1 MAYCTHIQR
10 SEGDFRSKI
19 KLLVLSSVVLYYLR
33 LSNKVYLSARNT
45 HKVINDPVYGFI
57 SVPSGLIQQVVQHP
71 FFQRLRRINQLGLT
85 SFVYPGAVHTRFH
98 HALGAMHL
106 MSLALDSLRSK
117 GHTITEEEF
126 EATLIAILLHDVGHG
141 PFSHLLE
148 HTLLHETSH
157 ESISLLLIRQM
168 NREMGGNLTLAEQ
181 IFEGTYPKKFLHEL
195 VSSQLDI
202 DRLDYL
208 NRDAYFTGVKEGTV
222 GADRIIKM
230 LDVVDGK
237 IVVEEKGIYSVE
249 NFLNTRRLMYWQV
262 YFHKATI
269 SAEVMLVQL
278 IKRASALA
286 QAGGD
291 VPSSKQ
297 LAYFLQKRPHLTD
310 LTNEPQSLHYF
321 AKLDD
326 YDIWTAVKLWA
337 DSEDWVLAELSNRLL
352 TRQLFRVEISNQ
364 PISEER
370 IADFQNKLKAKMGLK
385 SDQIPYF
392 LVAGEATNA
401 AYLANNQNIVIFKKD
416 KSLVDIAEA
425 SELPNIKAI
434 SKIVKKFYLCF
445 PKNVSL

>member
-1 MAYCTHIQR
+1 MSPVFGA
-10 SEGDFRSKI
+10 FRVFLPYLPLFFLDVPKI
-19 KLLVLSSVVLYYLR
+19 SP
-33 LSNKVYLSARNT
+33 T

-57 SVPSGLIQQVVQHP
+57 SIPSGLIQQVIQHP

-106 MSLALDSLRSK
+106 MSLALDSLRTK
-117 GHTITEEEF
+117 GNPITDEEF
-126 EATLIAILLHDVGHG
+126 EATLIAILLHDLGHG

-181 IFEGTYPKKFLHEL
+181 IFEGTYPKNFLHQL

-230 LDVVDGK
+230 LDVVDDT

-278 IKRASALA
+278 IKRASVLA
-286 QAGGD
+286 QAGAY

-297 LAYFLQKRPHLTD
+297 LAYFLLNRPHLD
-310 LTNEPQSLHYF
+310 ELVQEQERLMSF

-337 DSEDWVLAELSNRLL
+337 DSEDWVLRELSNRLL
-352 TRQLFRVEISNQ
+352 TRQLYRVEISNQ
-364 PISEER
+364 PFPAER
-370 IADFQNKLKAKMGLK
+370 MTEIKNNLKANLNLQK
-385 SDQIPYF
+385 DQIPYF
-392 LVAGEATNA
+392 LITGEASNA
-401 AYLANNQNIVIFKKD
+401 AYLSHNQNILILKKD
-416 KSLVDIAEA
+416 GTLVDIAEA

-445 PKNVSL
+445 PKTVSL